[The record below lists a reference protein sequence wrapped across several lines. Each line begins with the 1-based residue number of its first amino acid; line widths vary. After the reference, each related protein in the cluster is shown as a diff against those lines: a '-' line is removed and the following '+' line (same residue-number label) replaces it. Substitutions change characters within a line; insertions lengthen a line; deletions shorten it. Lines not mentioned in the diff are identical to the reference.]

1 MIEPQATILVVD
13 DDAKNV
19 KLMEAPLRPR
29 GYAVITASNGAEA
42 LHQVHR
48 APPDLVLLD
57 VMMPMVDGFEVCKL
71 LKEHR
76 QTCLIPV
83 VIMTAL
89 TRVEDRIQGIEAGAD
104 DFLTKPIHR
113 EELLARIRTSL
124 RLKQTIDATL
134 ASSSRATP
142 PPLPATADAGF
153 RHEGDYW
160 TLAYHG
166 TVCRLKDAKGL
177 HYLAYLLGRPGEAC
191 HVGAM
196 VTAVDPPPASPFL
209 G

>member
-19 KLMEAPLRPR
+19 KLMEALLRPR

-83 VIMTAL
+83 VMWKT
-89 TRVEDRIQGIEAGAD
+89 V
-104 DFLTKPIHR
+104 
-113 EELLARIRTSL
+113 
-124 RLKQTIDATL
+124 
-134 ASSSRATP
+134 SRASRRGPTI
-142 PPLPATADAGF
+142 
-153 RHEGDYW
+153 
-160 TLAYHG
+160 
-166 TVCRLKDAKGL
+166 
-177 HYLAYLLGRPGEAC
+177 
-191 HVGAM
+191 
-196 VTAVDPPPASPFL
+196 S
-209 G
+209 

>member
-1 MIEPQATILVVD
+1 
-13 DDAKNV
+13 
-19 KLMEAPLRPR
+19 
-29 GYAVITASNGAEA
+29 
-42 LHQVHR
+42 
-48 APPDLVLLD
+48 
-57 VMMPMVDGFEVCKL
+57 MPMVDGFEVCKL

-177 HYLAYLLGRPGEAC
+177 HDLAYLLGRPGEAC